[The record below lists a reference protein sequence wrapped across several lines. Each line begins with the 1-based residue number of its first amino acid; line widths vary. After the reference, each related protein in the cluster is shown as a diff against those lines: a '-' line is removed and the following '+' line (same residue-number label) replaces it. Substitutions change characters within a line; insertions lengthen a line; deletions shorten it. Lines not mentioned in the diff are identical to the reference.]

1 MAAGRTTNC
10 RDRIEDAT
18 TAGLDGRAA
27 GGFINSSSGEM
38 LMLNLVRSIFAA
50 TCIVAATVAGSSC
63 ASAQSAGSFSAAVS
77 NVAIIKTIVCD
88 AGNTSPTD
96 ALNCDNTATN
106 FLQLQIKVS
115 NGNSSLLVGG
125 SLQTNILTNTSTT
138 GGNGK
143 QTATATGSVIVTM
156 MVDGNLA
163 PMQCTANCPIGLAY
177 PPMVTYDMRQQT
189 LTTDL
194 GSICNTVGLVVT
206 CTTAESIQL
215 ILSTMSAHS
224 FNFVVP
230 GLAGG
235 IHTIQFMI
243 AASTDATASSLSAG
257 AEAQVGVGV
266 GSLTAQ
272 VVKTLT
278 PFDSITVGPG
288 GNPTQTF
295 SF

>member
-1 MAAGRTTNC
+1 MTVRNICLGAVAFAA
-10 RDRIEDAT
+10 
-18 TAGLDGRAA
+18 AA
-27 GGFINSSSGEM
+27 IVGSSG
-38 LMLNLVRSIFAA
+38 
-50 TCIVAATVAGSSC
+50 
-63 ASAQSAGSFSAAVS
+63 ASAQSAGSFSGAVS
-77 NVAIIKTIVCD
+77 NAAIIPTIVCD
-88 AGNTSPTD
+88 AGATAPNN
-96 ALNCDNTATN
+96 ALNCDNTASQ

-125 SLQTNILTNTSTT
+125 SLQTSILTNTSTT
-138 GGNGK
+138 GGGGK

-156 MVDGNLA
+156 LVDGHLA
-163 PMQCTANCPIGLAY
+163 PVDCTTACPIGLAY

-189 LTTDL
+189 LTTNL
-194 GSICNTVGLVVT
+194 GSICGTVAGVVT

-215 ILSTMSAHS
+215 ILSTTSAHS
-224 FNFVVP
+224 FNFIVP

-235 IHTIQFMI
+235 THTIQFKI
-243 AASTDATASSLSAG
+243 AASTDATASSLLAG
-257 AEAQVGVGV
+257 AEAQVAVGV